1 MPRGLNIN
9 RREFIQGGTAGL
21 AALAGMSMAG
31 GAKFAQPLSI
41 GVGEDADVVLE
52 RRKRYLETLQ
62 KILPRTTANELTG
75 RMNGGDKDWEAWV
88 ARTGELPPDFE
99 SMPSNNFLP
108 DPLVR
113 LEGTTKHAHH
123 HLGTVGRAAA
133 VDSFGV

>member
-1 MPRGLNIN
+1 MAKSPNLN

-21 AALAGMSMAG
+21 AALAGMGMAG
-31 GAKFAQPLSI
+31 GSMSANAQSTRRVE
-41 GVGEDADVVLE
+41 GSDAVLE

-75 RMNGGDKDWEAWV
+75 RMNGGDKNWEAWV

-113 LEGTTKHAHH
+113 LEGTIAYAHH
-123 HLGTVGRAAA
+123 HPGTVGPTAA
-133 VDSFGV
+133 VDSLGV